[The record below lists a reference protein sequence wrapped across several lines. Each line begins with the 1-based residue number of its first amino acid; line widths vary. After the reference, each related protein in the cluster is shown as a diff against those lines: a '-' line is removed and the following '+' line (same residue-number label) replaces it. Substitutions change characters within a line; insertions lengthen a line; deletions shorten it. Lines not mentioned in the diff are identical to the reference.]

1 MLTWF
6 VRSESRRY
14 NSSDTQKVTSPEF
27 VSCMCLLIATEWPQP
42 RKSPRHRAE
51 EHTFLLSKSF
61 RSSHEMLE
69 SSAKFEMFSH
79 GQPWPQH
86 RGGNFSRTNKTLWI
100 MNYTWGRLRTS
111 TSCLVPCC
119 YFSWLSPH
127 FSPFLMFPWKCA
139 ERFFKSETLLIIWS
153 STTVTAQQLAVGEC
167 WAGLGLGC
175 WVELETKVRDGFIV
189 TLGRFKDLS
198 RCYV

>member
-27 VSCMCLLIATEWPQP
+27 VCACWLQQNDQNQENLQDVWHE
-42 RKSPRHRAE
+42 HRAE

-69 SSAKFEMFSH
+69 SSGKFEMFSH

-86 RGGNFSRTNKTLWI
+86 RVETFQEQIKLYELWI
-100 MNYTWGRLRTS
+100 T
-111 TSCLVPCC
+111 
-119 YFSWLSPH
+119 H
-127 FSPFLMFPWKCA
+127 EA
-139 ERFFKSETLLIIWS
+139 ASEP
-153 STTVTAQQLAVGEC
+153 VQAV
-167 WAGLGLGC
+167 
-175 WVELETKVRDGFIV
+175 
-189 TLGRFKDLS
+189 
-198 RCYV
+198 

>member
-27 VSCMCLLIATEWPQP
+27 VCACWLQQNDQNQENLQDVWHE
-42 RKSPRHRAE
+42 HRAE
-51 EHTFLLSKSF
+51 ENTFLLSKSF
-61 RSSHEMLE
+61 CSSHEMLE
-69 SSAKFEMFSH
+69 SSGKFEMFSH

-111 TSCLVPCC
+111 TSYFRFLVAISPG
-119 YFSWLSPH
+119 FPPIFLHSWCSPG
-127 FSPFLMFPWKCA
+127 SAPKDSSNQKRL
-139 ERFFKSETLLIIWS
+139 WS
-153 STTVTAQQLAVGEC
+153 FDPQQQ
-167 WAGLGLGC
+167 
-175 WVELETKVRDGFIV
+175 
-189 TLGRFKDLS
+189 
-198 RCYV
+198 